1 VPGDARA
8 PGHPRAR
15 TAWIRVNY
23 RRVIPIE
30 HQLVATANVAHHHGR
45 KLTVTGELRAGDVVV
60 ADADGLFI
68 QLRSDQP

>member
-1 VPGDARA
+1 M
-8 PGHPRAR
+8 
-15 TAWIRVNY
+15 
-23 RRVIPIE
+23 
-30 HQLVATANVAHHHGR
+30 ATANVAHHHGR